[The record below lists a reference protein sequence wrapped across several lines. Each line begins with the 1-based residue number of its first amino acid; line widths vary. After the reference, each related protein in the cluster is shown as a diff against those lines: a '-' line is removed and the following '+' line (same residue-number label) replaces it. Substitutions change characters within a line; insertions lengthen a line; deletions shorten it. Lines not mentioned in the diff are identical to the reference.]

1 MGDGGVLSRLMTN
14 WVYGGFLASF
24 VILALLPLVGASLP
38 LLVVMLQ
45 LPVYMLHQLE
55 EHDDDRFRRFVNT
68 NIGGGRNV
76 LPIPAVF
83 VINIGGVWLFN
94 LVSIW
99 LAATVDLGFGLIGI
113 YGVLVNAVVHVV
125 AAAVSRRYNPGL
137 VTAIVLMLPASIV
150 GVWLLL
156 ASGHGGG
163 AFQATGLAA
172 AIALHIAIIGYVL
185 TNKRRLGA

>member
-1 MGDGGVLSRLMTN
+1 MTN

-24 VILALLPLVGASLP
+24 VILALLPLMGASLP
-38 LLVVMLQ
+38 LLLVMLQ

-113 YGVLVNAVVHVV
+113 YGVLVNGVVHVV

-137 VTAIVLMLPASIV
+137 VTAIVLLLPAGMV
-150 GVWLLL
+150 GVWLMV
-156 ASGHGGG
+156 ASGHGG
-163 AFQATGLAA
+163 AVFQAIGLGA

>member
-1 MGDGGVLSRLMTN
+1 MIARLMTN

-24 VILALLPLVGASLP
+24 LILALMPLMAVPLP
-38 LLVVMLQ
+38 LLGVILQ

-68 NIGGGRNV
+68 HIGGGRNV
-76 LPIPAVF
+76 LPVAGVF

-113 YGVLVNAVVHVV
+113 YGMLVNGVVHVV
-125 AAAVSRRYNPGL
+125 ATIVGRRYNPGL
-137 VTAIVLMLPASIV
+137 VTAVVLMLPAGLV
-150 GVWLLL
+150 GMWGVV
-156 ASGHGGG
+156 ASGHGTL
-163 AFQATGLAA
+163 AFQLIGLGA

>member
-1 MGDGGVLSRLMTN
+1 MFARLMTY
-14 WVYGGFLASF
+14 WVYGGFLAAF
-24 VILALLPLVGASLP
+24 VLLALLPLVGASAP
-38 LLVVMLQ
+38 LLAVMLQ

-113 YGVLVNAVVHVV
+113 YGMLVNAVVHMV
-125 AAAVSRRYNPGL
+125 AALVSRRYNPGL
-137 VTAIVLMLPASIV
+137 VTAIVLMLPA
-150 GVWLLL
+150 GLAGLWLVN
-156 ASGHGGG
+156 ASGHGGWP
-163 AFQATGLAA
+163 FQATGLVA
-172 AIALHIAIIGYVL
+172 AIALHIAIIGFVL
-185 TNKRRLGA
+185 TNKRRLSA

>member
-1 MGDGGVLSRLMTN
+1 MTN

-24 VILALLPLVGASLP
+24 LILALMPLMAVPLP
-38 LLVVMLQ
+38 LLGVILQ

-76 LPIPAVF
+76 LPVEGVF

-113 YGVLVNAVVHVV
+113 YGMLVNGVVHVV
-125 AAAVSRRYNPGL
+125 ATLVGRRYNPGL
-137 VTAIVLMLPASIV
+137 VTAVVLMLPAGLV
-150 GVWLLL
+150 GMWGVV
-156 ASGHGGG
+156 ASGHGTL
-163 AFQATGLAA
+163 AFQLTGLGAG
-172 AIALHIAIIGYVL
+172 IALHIAIIGYVL
-185 TNKRRLGA
+185 INKRRLGA

>member
-1 MGDGGVLSRLMTN
+1 MGGGVISRLMTN

-24 VILALLPLVGASLP
+24 LILALMPLMAVPLP
-38 LLVVMLQ
+38 LLGVILQ

-99 LAATVDLGFGLIGI
+99 LAATVNLGFGLIGI
-113 YGVLVNAVVHVV
+113 YGMLVNAVVHM
-125 AAAVSRRYNPGL
+125 AAAAGSRRYNPGL
-137 VTAIVLMLPASIV
+137 VTAIVLMLPAGLV
-150 GVWLLL
+150 GMWGVV
-156 ASGHGGG
+156 ASGHGTL
-163 AFQATGLAA
+163 AFQLTGLGA